1 MADTDE
7 EQLLSGLLREVARED
22 AALDAAHLENRLTT
36 SAWNGRLATSRQ
48 WSSRVMV
55 ACAIAAAAAV
65 TLTSAIMLQ
74 RQRTPTPADARDVQQ
89 SVPAVS
95 PEPAPP
101 AGEDVTGKPAVTR
114 LPARSEITQSPP
126 GSALPASHSPAAQSQ
141 LEFVPLM
148 PFSGQDLAGPFQIMR
163 VQMPRASLGPP
174 LSPFEHPHELIQADV
189 LLGEDG
195 MARAIRVPA
204 SGSSFLWRSR

>member
-7 EQLLSGLLREVARED
+7 EQLLSDLLREVARED
-22 AALDAAHLENRLTT
+22 AALDAAHLEDRLT
-36 SAWNGRLATSRQ
+36 SAWDGRLAGS
-48 WSSRVMV
+48 SEVPSRVMV
-55 ACAIAAAAAV
+55 LCAIAAAATV
-65 TLTSAIMLQ
+65 TLTTAIMLQ
-74 RQRTPTPADARDVQQ
+74 MQRPPAPANAREVHP

-95 PEPAPP
+95 PETAPP
-101 AGEDVTGKPAVTR
+101 AGRDVTEKPVVSQLST
-114 LPARSEITQSPP
+114 RSESTQSPI
-126 GSALPASHSPAAQSQ
+126 GSALPPNPSPAVQSQ
-141 LEFVPLM
+141 LEFIPLM

-174 LSPFEHPHELIQADV
+174 LSPFEHPHELIQADI

-204 SGSSFLWRSR
+204 SGSSFSWRSR